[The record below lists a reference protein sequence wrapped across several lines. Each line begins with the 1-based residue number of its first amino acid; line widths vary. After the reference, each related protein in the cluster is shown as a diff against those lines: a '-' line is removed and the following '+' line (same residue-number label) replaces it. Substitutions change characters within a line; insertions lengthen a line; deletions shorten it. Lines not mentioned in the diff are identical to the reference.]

1 MLAALSELPMGISRE
16 LDAEHVAMRPITIVG
31 DTPRVDLL
39 TVACTVTFEQAW
51 PNRVVRR
58 IGGIRVP

>member
-1 MLAALSELPMGISRE
+1 MGISRE